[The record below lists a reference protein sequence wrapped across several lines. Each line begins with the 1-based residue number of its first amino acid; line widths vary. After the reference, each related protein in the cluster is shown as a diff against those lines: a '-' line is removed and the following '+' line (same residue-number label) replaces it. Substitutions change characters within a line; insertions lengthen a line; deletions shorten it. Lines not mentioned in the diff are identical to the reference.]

1 MCAEGR
7 RLCGNVLLYILG
19 AVFLCGSY
27 GKKPGVQNKF
37 LCRTIELT
45 GFVDLMLDNMINTML
60 KILARKLSD
69 KDNCVRASVRV
80 CVSDYVNL
88 YGVYLMNHQKHYEE
102 QCLKP
107 QLEVYQ
113 PVQE

>member
-80 CVSDYVNL
+80 CF
-88 YGVYLMNHQKHYEE
+88 
-102 QCLKP
+102 
-107 QLEVYQ
+107 
-113 PVQE
+113 